1 MKKIST
7 FLSTTLVALML
18 MPSVRM
24 YAQASL
30 SLSFVDAS
38 GTAVR
43 QMEATLG
50 EEFTEPTLV
59 IEPANAGVRVTYS
72 SSNPSIAT
80 VDMMSGE
87 VTLVAAGTTSIMAQ
101 SGQTEQYFS
110 GRASYQLTVQSAT
123 PPAPTCPEA
132 YYYYNGERVTTLT
145 MHVGD
150 VINIP
155 VLLGAAGSILPLTA
169 KTVEGIRVAELTEDD
184 RIHAVG
190 VGTATFIGLYQHSVE
205 GQTINCEYSFNI
217 LVEGAVP
224 QKQSPELSWSDTV
237 VYAELGVPCA
247 APVLNN
253 PHNVPLNKIE
263 SQNPAVASISEDG
276 TVLTINGVGDAL
288 IFAESF
294 DTQDYYAQSVSYMV
308 HVSTIGLRVKGI
320 NVTSL
325 NAADVLGDGSHNVT
339 FEKETRTL
347 HLSSWNIDGT
357 GLTGLNAM
365 IEDDGMEHPLTI
377 KLHGVNA
384 ITNIPTC
391 IKAEHVPVVIMGQS
405 MRDALSLSA
414 SQIAVN
420 TTYFKIH
427 QCSVDATTP
436 AMAAIKLG
444 NELGVSKNSHL
455 YATSTTGLAIQC
467 KTLVMAEGEEGVAI
481 LTPGI
486 RFEMNKGFLDANNQ
500 YAKAVEIGKVPVTV
514 PDDEVTTIDFTA
526 TDPEGN
532 ETVVFSAST
541 NDTYNTETGQL
552 ELATSLSDEVVAQ
565 ALENLIPGS
574 SAWIDMLPGSLVFDI
589 PAGAGT
595 IQVQCLTLAG
605 YTLQVKMEGQAVVSI
620 SQSTLGWADVTYNVP
635 APIHVVVY
643 LHAASQPSAPAR
655 VTTRMEDAIS
665 AGACIQAV
673 KIVPANAPASI
684 ENTVMQ
690 TQGTQKVMHNGIMYI
705 IRDGK
710 AYNAQGV
717 RVK

>member
-7 FLSTTLVALML
+7 LFCMALMAL
-18 MPSVRM
+18 MMPISAYGQQSRV
-24 YAQASL
+24 L
-30 SLSFVDAS
+30 LSFQDAAG
-38 GTAVR
+38 GTVTQAT
-43 QMEATLG
+43 ATLG
-50 EEFTEPTLV
+50 EDFTEPTLV
-59 IEPANAGVRVTYS
+59 IEPANAGVRVAYS

-87 VTLVAAGTTSIMAQ
+87 VTLVAAGTTNIIAQ

-123 PPAPTCPEA
+123 PPTPACPDAHFYLNGAQITSLTLHVGESVSVPMLMSATGSLISGQVRVESPTIA
-132 YYYYNGERVTTLT
+132 MVSADNMIHGLAQGNTTL
-145 MHVGD
+145 HVLMAMGEGGD
-150 VINIP
+150 V
-155 VLLGAAGSILPLTA
+155 LTCDYSLA
-169 KTVEGIRVAELTEDD
+169 LVVEA
-184 RIHAVG
+184 
-190 VGTATFIGLYQHSVE
+190 
-205 GQTINCEYSFNI
+205 
-217 LVEGAVP
+217 AVP

-357 GLTGLNAM
+357 ELTGLNAM

-436 AMAAIKLG
+436 TMAAIKLG

-500 YAKAVEIGKVPVTV
+500 YAKAVEIGKVPVVV
-514 PDDEVTTIDFTA
+514 PNDEVTTIDFTA

-532 ETVVFSAST
+532 ETIVFSAST
-541 NDTYNTETGQL
+541 NDAFNAESGQL
-552 ELATSLSDEVVAQ
+552 ELSTSLTDEVVAN
-565 ALENLIPGS
+565 ALENLVPGS
-574 SAWIDMLPGSLVFDI
+574 SAWLNLLPGSLVFDI
-589 PAGAGT
+589 PAGQGT
-595 IQVQCLTLAG
+595 IRVQCLTLMG
-605 YTLQVKMEGQAVVSI
+605 YTLQVKMEGNAVVSI
-620 SQSTLGWADVTYNVP
+620 AQTQLGWAEVTYNVP
-635 APIHVVVY
+635 APIHVVIY
-643 LHAASQPSAPAR
+643 LHATSSNPAPAR
-655 VTTRMEDAIS
+655 IPTRMEDAITP
-665 AGACIQAV
+665 AACIQAIQ
-673 KIVPANAPASI
+673 IVPDDAPTAI
-684 ENTVMQ
+684 ENAVKETA
-690 TQGTQKVMHNGIMYI
+690 GTQKVMLNGIMYI
-705 IRDGK
+705 IREGK
-710 AYNAQGV
+710 AYNAQGTL
-717 RVK
+717 VK